1 MTAVAQFCS
10 IGAAPRQFRTIEG
23 AGQQPVTMMMAVKL
37 SGSCCGQADGALRE
51 TTQSRNHDPT
61 AQPQR

>member
-1 MTAVAQFCS
+1 MTAVAQFCC
-10 IGAAPRQFRTIEG
+10 IPAARWGFRTIEG
-23 AGQQPVTMMMAVKL
+23 AGQQPVTMMAVKL
-37 SGSCCGQADGALRE
+37 AGPCCGQAGGALRE

>member
-1 MTAVAQFCS
+1 MTA
-10 IGAAPRQFRTIEG
+10 AAPFYCNPYGLQQFRTSAG
-23 AGQQPVTMMMAVKL
+23 AGQQPVTMTALALTGACCTQAGGAV
-37 SGSCCGQADGALRE
+37 RE

>member
-1 MTAVAQFCS
+1 MTAVAQFCC
-10 IGAAPRQFRTIEG
+10 IGAAPRPFRTIEG
-23 AGQQPVTMMMAVKL
+23 AGQQPVTMIAEKL